1 MSDDDDDVQYS
12 RVRKS
17 IIIYC
22 TAKCHILLW
31 WEWSERATTR
41 LDYCDAQWIEP
52 FLLVYTSLMWNRT
65 VLWLCHRNSCHIIVF
80 SFITCSTC
88 NSILVFVTVGGA
100 VILHTVEAQHIW
112 LTVNVYVYLRIYLLW
127 FVTYE
132 SLQSLPARQ
141 KRDAQEKHKGQSLN
155 WNMNFGAELSDS
167 HLNELRMC
175 VRLCVCVNV
184 PSVFSSLNVSLHCR
198 LFVQSTK
205 KKALMHIWQTFCFFS
220 GTLYWFRGLTGRT
233 VPVQRGNRLWQA
245 SCTTSWPIRGE
256 ISNQTKPL
264 KDKLPDQGRPR
275 QKSHKETGSA
285 SN

>member
-1 MSDDDDDVQYS
+1 MKKKKCNNAQSESDGDDDVQYS

-31 WEWSERATTR
+31 WERSKRAVTSR
-41 LDYCDAQWIEP
+41 DAQRIEP

-100 VILHTVEAQHIW
+100 VILHTVEAQHIR

-141 KRDAQEKHKGQSLN
+141 KQGAREKHKGQSLK
-155 WNMNFGAELSDS
+155 WNTDFRAELNDS

-175 VRLCVCVNV
+175 APVCLCERPV
-184 PSVFSSLNVSLHCR
+184 SVFVSERVSPLLIVC
-198 LFVQSTK
+198 
-205 KKALMHIWQTFCFFS
+205 
-220 GTLYWFRGLTGRT
+220 T
-233 VPVQRGNRLWQA
+233 VY
-245 SCTTSWPIRGE
+245 
-256 ISNQTKPL
+256 
-264 KDKLPDQGRPR
+264 
-275 QKSHKETGSA
+275 
-285 SN
+285 